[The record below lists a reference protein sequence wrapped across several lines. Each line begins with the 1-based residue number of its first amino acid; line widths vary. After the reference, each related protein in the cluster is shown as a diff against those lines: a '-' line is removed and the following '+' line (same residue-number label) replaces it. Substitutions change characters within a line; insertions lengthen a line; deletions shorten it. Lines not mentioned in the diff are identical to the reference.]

1 MIGIQIMKDHNILKL
16 LCSLIAFVAISSGQ
30 VQSPGTWKPASFI
43 LLPFGIDAQKLSFD
57 RAFSLK
63 DGNAWV
69 SFTTGSGAEF
79 NIAKSKDGGASWQ
92 HMSHLPQYGWID
104 SIYFLDANRGWA
116 STNLKK
122 YVEGS
127 SSAILLHT
135 IDGGHSWQEWS
146 SLESLKVRGLF
157 GIHFKK
163 SGAGFAAGVVM
174 PGQYGVVLRTE
185 DFGKTW
191 KLEQTIE
198 SADYFR
204 ATAVNRT
211 TNWALSHHKILLGE
225 NGRNWK
231 TVFDNSDLWLGMS
244 IASPTEASVIAVLDL
259 GKGFVFSE
267 DKGQTWEVIPLP
279 PPYENNVRF
288 LAVNF
293 ADPRHGWAVGVKIT
307 AENNYGAI
315 FATDDGGKTWKFDS
329 QLNSPL
335 GDISI
340 TGSKAFVI
348 GRGAIYWRNRLK

>member
-1 MIGIQIMKDHNILKL
+1 MPL
-16 LCSLIAFVAISSGQ
+16 
-30 VQSPGTWKPASFI
+30 
-43 LLPFGIDAQKLSFD
+43 GIDEQKICFD
-57 RAFSLK
+57 RIFCLQ

-69 SFTTGSGAEF
+69 SFTTGNGVEF
-79 NIAKSKDGGASWQ
+79 NIAKSKNGGVSWQ
-92 HMSHLPQYGWID
+92 HISQLPQYGWID
-104 SIYFLDANRGWA
+104 SIFFLDANRGWA

-122 YVEGS
+122 YVESS
-127 SSAILLHT
+127 SSAILLRT

-157 GIHFKK
+157 GIHFEK

-204 ATAVNRT
+204 GTAVNRT

-231 TVFDNSDLWLGMS
+231 TVLDNSDLWLGRS
-244 IASPTEASVIAVLDL
+244 IESPTEASVIAVLDL
-259 GKGFVFSE
+259 GKGFVLSE

-279 PPYENNVRF
+279 PPYENNIRS
-288 LAVNF
+288 LAIKF
-293 ADPRHGWAVGVKIT
+293 ADPRHGWAVGAKIA
-307 AENNYGAI
+307 AEDNYGAI

-329 QLNSPL
+329 QLDSPL

-340 TGSKAFVI
+340 TGGKVFVT
-348 GRGAIYWRNRLK
+348 GRGAIYWRNRP